1 MKQLF
6 FSLLLILSINQVTSQ
21 NCPAYSNSTQGT
33 NEACG
38 NQNYT
43 LMIPNTGCNGEIY
56 LTISRS
62 MSFFGDWSLES
73 ILTGNTVA
81 SQTSYALLRE
91 TVNQL
96 TCPLDPNAHAPV
108 FKLIVTSSS

>member
-56 LTISRS
+56 LTISGS

-81 SQTSYALLRE
+81 SQTSYALFGE
-91 TVNQL
+91 TRSEERRVG
-96 TCPLDPNAHAPV
+96 
-108 FKLIVTSSS
+108 KE